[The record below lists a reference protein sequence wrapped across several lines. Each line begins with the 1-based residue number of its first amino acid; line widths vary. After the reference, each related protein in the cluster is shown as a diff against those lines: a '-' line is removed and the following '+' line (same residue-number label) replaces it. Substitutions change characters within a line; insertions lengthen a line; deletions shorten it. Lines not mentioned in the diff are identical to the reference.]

1 MLLINKFVKRFFDI
15 FASAFFILLLTP
27 LWLIV
32 SIAIK
37 CDSKGSIFF
46 CQERLTK
53 NGRVFK
59 MYKFRS
65 MVVNA
70 EQQGAGIF
78 NYSNDPRV
86 TKVGKVLR
94 STSIDELPQLF
105 NVFKGDLSLVGPR
118 PPVTYELGDYDTLNK
133 KYKKRFSVRG
143 GITGLAQIRGRNENS
158 WDEKVTL
165 DNQYIDMFAKKGVWI
180 DIKILFGTVGKVF
193 KRKNIC
199 EEKIDND
206 LSDEDSAKLAAEE
219 IIRIAHLPD
228 ENEVDSAIADSQLEV
243 DFSDNIDEIAKLQ
256 EDVEIESDIFTENY
270 VEDSG
275 YIEKSE
281 IISENSEEIQK

>member
-1 MLLINKFVKRFFDI
+1 
-15 FASAFFILLLTP
+15 
-27 LWLIV
+27 
-32 SIAIK
+32 
-37 CDSKGSIFF
+37 
-46 CQERLTK
+46 
-53 NGRVFK
+53 
-59 MYKFRS
+59 
-65 MVVNA
+65 
-70 EQQGAGIF
+70 
-78 NYSNDPRV
+78 
-86 TKVGKVLR
+86 
-94 STSIDELPQLF
+94 
-105 NVFKGDLSLVGPR
+105 
-118 PPVTYELGDYDTLNK
+118 
-133 KYKKRFSVRG
+133 
-143 GITGLAQIRGRNENS
+143 
-158 WDEKVTL
+158 
-165 DNQYIDMFAKKGVWI
+165 MFAKKGVWI

-228 ENEVDSAIADSQLEV
+228 ENEVDSEIADSQLEV